1 MSDPPPRRSVIRGV
15 FRLARFQPAGF
26 AEFGA
31 TRQAFLNSL
40 APLIAFPLV
49 GGTLMLLS
57 GGGLRVVTDLL
68 ATLVALIAPAV
79 ISATLARSWQRD
91 EWWTRYA
98 VAFNWSQW
106 AVPVVALGMLL
117 AAGVLRR
124 LELGLGE
131 QQAAIAVL
139 FAIAAYGISLHWF
152 LARHGL
158 GLSAGRTTLLVLAT
172 NLGTVALVMAP
183 RLIDALLS

>member
-1 MSDPPPRRSVIRGV
+1 MSDAPPRRSVIRGV
-15 FRLARFQPAGF
+15 FRLARFQPVGF

-49 GGTLMLLS
+49 GGALMLLS
-57 GGGLRVVTDLL
+57 GGGLGVLTDLL
-68 ATLVALIAPAV
+68 ATLIALIAPAV
-79 ISATLARSWQRD
+79 IAATLAERWQRG
-91 EWWTRYA
+91 EWWPRYA

-106 AVPVVALGMLL
+106 AVPVVALALL
-117 AAGVLRR
+117 MAVGVLRR
-124 LELGLGE
+124 MGLGE
-131 QQAAIAVL
+131 QPAAIAVL

-158 GLSAGRTTLLVLAT
+158 GLSVGRTTLLVIAI

-183 RLIDALLS
+183 RFVAALLFQG